1 MSDNDNIFFNM
12 NSNGYNKKLN
22 EHLNEITGRMYI
34 FEVTKFCGYS
44 TFVYVYKDESMV
56 ELFNR
61 ISYHFGCR
69 NIKGL
74 YIGPT
79 NTQFITD
86 MSNNSMSNNSMSNNS
101 MEDNRHCICCADKS
115 DKFVQVPFFSFK
127 KVRDFVF
134 DNISSSSSGRVILEP
149 IYALP
154 DPVVYRLYLDDG
166 HCH

>member
-12 NSNGYNKKLN
+12 NSNGYNQKLN

-74 YIGPT
+74 YIGPAS
-79 NTQFITD
+79 TQFITD
-86 MSNNSMSNNSMSNNS
+86 MSNNSM
-101 MEDNRHCICCADKS
+101 EDNNRHCICCVDKT

-127 KVRDFVF
+127 KVREFVY
-134 DNISSSSSGRVILEP
+134 DNISLSSPNKVILEP
-149 IYALP
+149 IYPLP